1 MPVHVSP
8 VLALVFALTAQSALA
23 DVTPAE
29 VWQSWQDNAATQ
41 GQKITAASTAM
52 DGDTLIVTGITVE
65 STGQDATGSVLIGE
79 MKFRDL
85 GDGTVAII
93 LPDSFP
99 VLFTMPPT
107 PGVEGDKP
115 GELKLTVTM
124 PGAQIIASGVP
135 QSVSYATK
143 APSVEIAGDIGDDAG
158 TDKAKLSVKLTDV
171 VGNYLIEAAESGTN
185 LTEDFSAKSLDLS
198 LTSLDAAQQDVTM
211 TLSLADLGGKVELAG
226 IPSAGMGDFAAA
238 LKQGATLDAKAAYG
252 IGSFDMT
259 GKDGDQDVKVTGAL
273 GGGTVDMSFAAT
285 NFTYTASGKS
295 ISFNLAVSDGAT
307 GDPTTISATLAN
319 TASKLEM
326 SGATWAEIEDFPA
339 AVKGGLKMAGG
350 FGLGPSSFDLVS
362 GAEGAQ
368 TTANAQLGGLETF
381 FAMDAGQMHYGLGA
395 KAVKTTIASPE
406 LPVPQ
411 AGVDVTELALDF
423 AMPLAKSDQ
432 AAPFNLLA
440 KVVDLTVADALWSM
454 FDPGGMLPRDPAV
467 LIIDTKGSATLTED
481 LMPNAENPTPGTGA
495 APQLNALDITQ
506 ILLKFAGAEVT
517 ASGALTFDNTDM
529 LTFPGMPLPTGAI
542 DIKALGLN
550 GLIDTLVTMGLVPQ
564 DQAMQGRMM
573 LSMFANT
580 TPDRDEITSALEF
593 KDGHFFAN
601 GQQLQ

>member
-1 MPVHVSP
+1 MPGRISP
-8 VLALVFALTAQSALA
+8 AFALIFAFAAQAALA
-23 DVTPAE
+23 DVTPDE

-41 GQKITAASTAM
+41 GQKITAASTAL
-52 DGDTLIVTGITVE
+52 DGNTLIVSGITVQATE
-65 STGQDATGSVLIGE
+65 QDAAGSVLIGE
-79 MKFRDL
+79 MQFRDL
-85 GDGTVAII
+85 GDGTVAIV

-99 VLFTMPPT
+99 VLLTVPPT
-107 PGVEGDKP
+107 PGIDGAKP
-115 GELKLTVTM
+115 EELHLTVTM

-135 QSVSYATK
+135 QSVSYATQ
-143 APSVEIAGDIGDDAG
+143 APSVEIAADIGDDASA
-158 TDKAKLSVKLTDV
+158 DKARLSVKLTQV
-171 VGNYLIEAAESGTN
+171 TGNYLIEAAESGTN
-185 LTEDFSAKSLDLS
+185 LTEDFSAQSLDLS
-198 LTSLDAAQQDVTM
+198 LLTMDAAHQDLTM
-211 TLSLADLGGKVELAG
+211 TLSLADINGKAELTG
-226 IPSAGMGDFAAA
+226 IPPGGMGDMAAA
-238 LKQGATLDAKAAYG
+238 LQQGATLDAKAAYG
-252 IGSFDMT
+252 IGSFDMA

-273 GGGTVDMSFAAT
+273 GGGTLDLGLAAT
-285 NFTYTASGKS
+285 RLTYTASGKS

-319 TASKLEM
+319 TVSRFEM
-326 SGATWAEIEDFPA
+326 SGANWAGIEDFPA
-339 AVKGGLKMAGG
+339 AVKAGLKMAGA

-362 GAEGAQ
+362 GAEGAV
-368 TTANAQLGGLETF
+368 TSANAQLGGLETF

-395 KAVKTTIASPE
+395 KAVKATLAAPE

-411 AGVDVTELALDF
+411 AGLDVTELALDF
-423 AMPLAKSDQ
+423 AMPLARSDK

-454 FDPGGMLPRDPAV
+454 VDPGGMLPHDPAV

-481 LMPNAENPTPGTGA
+481 LMPDAVDPMGGSGA
-495 APQLNALDITQ
+495 APQLNALDLTQ
-506 ILLKFAGAEVT
+506 ILLKLAGAEVT

-529 LTFPGMPLPTGAI
+529 ETFYGVPLPTGKI
-542 DIKALGLN
+542 DIRALGLN
-550 GLIDTLVTMGLVPQ
+550 GLIDKLVTMGLVPE

-580 TPDRDEITSALEF
+580 VPDKDEITSALEF